1 MIEAGLAI
9 LTPEEVAAYLRVTNR
24 TLYRLVQ
31 EGQLSPFKLGGAW
44 RLRFEE
50 LMNPPYEDAPGSSV
64 PCRSERFFRFLRR
77 SQVTTLARKGG
88 TIRPGRIGQPR
99 SPEDRTARRLTQV
112 NSDPLPT
119 LKMAKEGLAMTPMM
133 IVARTGF
140 EGGARRAGARQRAGE
155 PAPACAHRRAHRSMK
170 RLLLFTALL
179 LLPFA
184 AFAKTVMVAEIRGA
198 ISPASAAYF
207 LRALD
212 EAKRAQADLLVLKLD
227 TPGGLDSAMREMIQA
242 ILASPVPVATYVA
255 PSGARAASAGTYILY
270 ASHIAAMAPGTNLGA
285 ATPVAIGIG
294 GQPGKPAAEDK
305 QEDGKSRAPQG
316 TAMEKKA
323 VHDAAAYIRS
333 LAQLRGRNAE
343 WAEKAV
349 REAESLS
356 AEDAA
361 KLKVVDLV
369 AADLPDLLRRSDGRS
384 VKLAEGDATLAL
396 AGAAIITVE
405 RNWKERLLA
414 AVADPNIALLLLM
427 LGVYG
432 LLFEFYTPGFGVA
445 GVIGT
450 ISLLL
455 ALYALAMLPI
465 NAVGALLLLVG
476 IAMMAAEAF
485 LPSFGALGIG
495 GIAAFIAGALML
507 IDADIP
513 GMQISLAFVVPIA
526 AVSALLI
533 VGTGV
538 FALRVRRRPAVAGAE
553 AMLGAAVVAL
563 EDFEREGWVQAFGE
577 RWRARSETGMKR
589 GAKAKI
595 VAVDGLTL
603 VVQPE
608 RQGEGS

>member
-1 MIEAGLAI
+1 
-9 LTPEEVAAYLRVTNR
+9 
-24 TLYRLVQ
+24 
-31 EGQLSPFKLGGAW
+31 
-44 RLRFEE
+44 
-50 LMNPPYEDAPGSSV
+50 
-64 PCRSERFFRFLRR
+64 
-77 SQVTTLARKGG
+77 
-88 TIRPGRIGQPR
+88 
-99 SPEDRTARRLTQV
+99 
-112 NSDPLPT
+112 
-119 LKMAKEGLAMTPMM
+119 
-133 IVARTGF
+133 
-140 EGGARRAGARQRAGE
+140 
-155 PAPACAHRRAHRSMK
+155 MK
-170 RLLLFTALL
+170 RLLFLAALL
-179 LLPFA
+179 LLPCA
-184 AFAKTVMVAEIRGA
+184 AFGKTVVVAEIRGA

-212 EAKRAQADLLVLKLD
+212 EAKQKQADLLVLKLD
-227 TPGGLDSAMREMIQA
+227 TPGGLDTAMREMIQG

-270 ASHIAAMAPGTNLGA
+270 ASHIAAMAPGTNVGA

-294 GQPGKPAAEDK
+294 GESGKPP
-305 QEDGKSRAPQG
+305 EDGKGRALPG
-316 TAMEKKA
+316 SAMEKKA
-323 VHDAAAYIRS
+323 VQDAAAYLRS

-369 AADLPDLLRRSDGRS
+369 AADLPDLLRRIDGRS
-384 VKLAEGDATLAL
+384 VKLAEGEATLAL
-396 AGAAIITVE
+396 AGAAIVTVE

-414 AVADPNIALLLLM
+414 AVADPNIALILLM

-445 GVIGT
+445 GVIGA

-455 ALYALAMLPI
+455 ALYGLAMLPI
-465 NAVGALLLLVG
+465 NAVGALLLLAG
-476 IAMMAAEAF
+476 IALMAAEAF
-485 LPSFGALGIG
+485 MPGFGVLGVG
-495 GIAAFIAGALML
+495 GIAAFVAGSLML

-513 GMQISLAFVVPIA
+513 GMEISLAFVLPLA
-526 AVSALLI
+526 AASALVLAGI
-533 VGTGV
+533 GA
-538 FALRVRRRPAVAGAE
+538 FALRARRRPTVAGAE
-553 AMLGAAVVAL
+553 AMVGATAVAM

-577 RWRARSETGMKR
+577 RWRARSDTDIKR

-608 RQGEGS
+608 RKGEGS

>member
-1 MIEAGLAI
+1 
-9 LTPEEVAAYLRVTNR
+9 
-24 TLYRLVQ
+24 
-31 EGQLSPFKLGGAW
+31 
-44 RLRFEE
+44 
-50 LMNPPYEDAPGSSV
+50 
-64 PCRSERFFRFLRR
+64 
-77 SQVTTLARKGG
+77 
-88 TIRPGRIGQPR
+88 
-99 SPEDRTARRLTQV
+99 
-112 NSDPLPT
+112 
-119 LKMAKEGLAMTPMM
+119 
-133 IVARTGF
+133 
-140 EGGARRAGARQRAGE
+140 
-155 PAPACAHRRAHRSMK
+155 MK
-170 RLLLFTALL
+170 RLLFLAALL
-179 LLPFA
+179 LLPCA
-184 AFAKTVMVAEIRGA
+184 AFGKSVVVAEIRGA

-212 EAKRAQADLLVLKLD
+212 EAKQKQADLLVLKLD
-227 TPGGLDSAMREMIQA
+227 TPGGLDTAMREMIQG

-270 ASHIAAMAPGTNLGA
+270 ASHIAAMAPGTNVGA

-294 GQPGKPAAEDK
+294 GESGKPP
-305 QEDGKSRAPQG
+305 EDGKGRALPG
-316 TAMEKKA
+316 SAMEKKA
-323 VHDAAAYIRS
+323 VQDAAAYLRS

-369 AADLPDLLRRSDGRS
+369 AADLPDLLRRIDGRS
-384 VKLAEGDATLAL
+384 VKLAEGEATLAL
-396 AGAAIITVE
+396 AGAAIVTVE

-414 AVADPNIALLLLM
+414 AVADPNIALILLM

-445 GVIGT
+445 GVIGA

-455 ALYALAMLPI
+455 ALYGLAMLPI
-465 NAVGALLLLVG
+465 NAVGALLLLAG
-476 IAMMAAEAF
+476 IALMAAEAF
-485 LPSFGALGIG
+485 MPGFGVLGVG
-495 GIAAFIAGALML
+495 GIAAFVAGSLML

-513 GMQISLAFVVPIA
+513 GMEISLAFVLPLA
-526 AVSALLI
+526 AASALVLAGI
-533 VGTGV
+533 GA
-538 FALRVRRRPAVAGAE
+538 FALRARRRPTVAGAE
-553 AMLGAAVVAL
+553 AMVGATAVAI

-577 RWRARSETGMKR
+577 RWWARSDTDIKR

-608 RQGEGS
+608 RKGEGS

>member
-1 MIEAGLAI
+1 
-9 LTPEEVAAYLRVTNR
+9 
-24 TLYRLVQ
+24 
-31 EGQLSPFKLGGAW
+31 
-44 RLRFEE
+44 
-50 LMNPPYEDAPGSSV
+50 
-64 PCRSERFFRFLRR
+64 
-77 SQVTTLARKGG
+77 
-88 TIRPGRIGQPR
+88 
-99 SPEDRTARRLTQV
+99 
-112 NSDPLPT
+112 
-119 LKMAKEGLAMTPMM
+119 
-133 IVARTGF
+133 
-140 EGGARRAGARQRAGE
+140 
-155 PAPACAHRRAHRSMK
+155 MK
-170 RLLLFTALL
+170 RLLFLAALL
-179 LLPFA
+179 LLPCA
-184 AFAKTVMVAEIRGA
+184 AFGKSVVVAEIRGA

-212 EAKRAQADLLVLKLD
+212 EAKQKQADLLVLKLD
-227 TPGGLDSAMREMIQA
+227 TPGGLDTAMREMIQG

-270 ASHIAAMAPGTNLGA
+270 ASHIAAMAPGTNVGA

-294 GQPGKPAAEDK
+294 GESGKPP
-305 QEDGKSRAPQG
+305 EDGKGRALPG
-316 TAMEKKA
+316 SAMEKKA
-323 VHDAAAYIRS
+323 VQDAAAYLRS

-369 AADLPDLLRRSDGRS
+369 AADLPDLLRRIDGRS
-384 VKLAEGDATLAL
+384 VKLAEGEATLAL
-396 AGAAIITVE
+396 AGAAIVTVE

-414 AVADPNIALLLLM
+414 AVADPNIALILLM

-445 GVIGT
+445 GVIGA

-455 ALYALAMLPI
+455 ALYGLAMLPI
-465 NAVGALLLLVG
+465 NAVGALLLLAG
-476 IAMMAAEAF
+476 IALMAAEAF
-485 LPSFGALGIG
+485 MPGFGVLGVG
-495 GIAAFIAGALML
+495 GIAAFVAGSLML

-513 GMQISLAFVVPIA
+513 GMEISLAFVLPLA
-526 AVSALLI
+526 AASALVLAGI
-533 VGTGV
+533 GA
-538 FALRVRRRPAVAGAE
+538 FALRARRRPTVAGAE
-553 AMLGAAVVAL
+553 AMVGATAVAM

-577 RWRARSETGMKR
+577 RWRARSDTDIKR

-608 RQGEGS
+608 RKGEGS